1 MKYIQAST
9 KKYRE
14 AGCAV
19 ASRPGGGLRKEK
31 NNGF

>member
-14 AGCAV
+14 AGSAF
-19 ASRPGGGLRKEK
+19 ASRPGGGSL
-31 NNGF
+31 NV